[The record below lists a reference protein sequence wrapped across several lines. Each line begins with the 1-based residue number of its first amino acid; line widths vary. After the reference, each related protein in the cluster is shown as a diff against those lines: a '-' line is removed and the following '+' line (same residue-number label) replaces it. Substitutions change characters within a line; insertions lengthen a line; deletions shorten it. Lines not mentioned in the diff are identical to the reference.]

1 MIVSGDSLSGVAS
14 AMDVL
19 QANQSL
25 KENEYK
31 ETGHGLEEKAK
42 KGIWVWI
49 VAYLV

>member
-14 AMDVL
+14 SMDVL